1 MLYTHDKRSFYAIV
15 GVAVASSFLSMIA
28 ILLVQKL
35 LYIPQNI
42 VFSIPQSIWQQLQ
55 RVLIRIQ
62 WYLVQ

>member
-1 MLYTHDKRSFYAIV
+1 MTNFPFFAIV

-42 VFSIPQSIWQQLQ
+42 VFFNTAVHLAAIAKSID
-55 RVLIRIQ
+55 
-62 WYLVQ
+62 